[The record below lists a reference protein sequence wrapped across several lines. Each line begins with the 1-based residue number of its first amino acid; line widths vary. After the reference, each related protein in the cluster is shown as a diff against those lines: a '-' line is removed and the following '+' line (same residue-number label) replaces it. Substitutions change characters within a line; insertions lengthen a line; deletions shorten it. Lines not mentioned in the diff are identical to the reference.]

1 MLLALVYSGGR
12 VVIHS
17 KEIPL
22 RNSKIRF
29 AAVSLIGGVA
39 ALVSGGCVVYT
50 QPAYQPAVYQP
61 AVYQPAPV
69 AVEGPVF
76 EAPGVVLI
84 DVEPP
89 PYERVYVYDPGY
101 PPGCYLYGGFYYY
114 GGYRYPHDVFINR
127 YVTVNVTQNRYV
139 NVEENRRQTTV
150 IQERQ
155 TTEYQRTGGRPANR
169 AGNPGSRIDDG
180 RVERKPDPNHPY

>member
-1 MLLALVYSGGR
+1 M
-12 VVIHS
+12 
-17 KEIPL
+17 
-22 RNSKIRF
+22 RNSMIRF
-29 AAVSLIGGVA
+29 AVVSLIGGAA
-39 ALVSGGCVVYT
+39 ALACGGCVVYA

-61 AVYQPAPV
+61 AVYQPAPAV

-101 PPGCYLYGGFYYY
+101 PPGCYLYGGFYYF
-114 GGYRYPHDVFINR
+114 GGYRYPHDVFIDR
-127 YVTVNVTQNRYV
+127 YVTVNVRENRYI
-139 NVEENRRQTTV
+139 NVEENRRQVTV

-155 TTEYQRTGGRPANR
+155 RTEYQRTGGRRVNP
-169 AGNPGSRIDDG
+169 AGNPGSRVGDG
-180 RVERKPDPNHPY
+180 DRPLERKPDQNHNPY